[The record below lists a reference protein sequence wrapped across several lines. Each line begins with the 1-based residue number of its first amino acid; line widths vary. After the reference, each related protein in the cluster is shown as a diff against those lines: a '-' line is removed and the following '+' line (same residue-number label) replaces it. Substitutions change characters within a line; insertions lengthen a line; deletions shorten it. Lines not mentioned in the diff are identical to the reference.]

1 MESSWTL
8 PISTASSG
16 KRVPIEKMK
25 ELYKA
30 GVNPEDVF
38 NIVLGSKDYIVSL
51 DKYLFTPITDT
62 DIFPPRMPTESKLT
76 KIRSDFKEIIL
87 NMYDLVKDDWVNTL
101 VSGVWPKEEKNIKNR
116 KKKKKA
122 FNLTDTNTET
132 IKEVYGMVRNIALLL
147 YSGDTTV
154 PAKKWKLIVKKVD
167 RLIKYLENVIID
179 PNPNDAMS
187 NIVDR
192 MSLMSYST
200 QVGNYS
206 ELLGSE
212 DRSSLNK
219 LLEPSK
225 VHPSIQLGFDMS
237 EYGHITNTTRYQNS
251 LSGGIM
257 ENPSELLTEGGD
269 VQVEEDSVISILRE
283 TEKVEDDFKIG
294 FVSGKD

>member
-16 KRVPIEKMK
+16 KRVPIEKMQ
-25 ELYKA
+25 ELYRA

-38 NIVLGSKDYIVSL
+38 NIVLGSKDYIVMI

-62 DIFPPRMPTESKLT
+62 NIFPPKVPTEPELK
-76 KIRSDFKEIIL
+76 KIRSDFKEIVL
-87 NMYDLVKDDWVNTL
+87 NMYDLITDDWVNTL

-132 IKEVYGMVRNIALLL
+132 IKEVYEMVRNIALLL
-147 YSGDTTV
+147 YLDDSQIS
-154 PAKKWKLIVKKVD
+154 AKKWKLIVKKVD

-179 PNPNDAMS
+179 PNPTDAMS

-212 DRSSLNK
+212 DLSSLNK

-225 VHPSIQLGFDMS
+225 IHPSIQLSFDMS

-251 LSGGIM
+251 LSDGIM
-257 ENPSELLTEGGD
+257 ENPSELLSGDGD